1 MQAIVFEEFGGPDVL
16 HVKEITEPHAGPGEI
31 RVAVK
36 AAGVNPMD
44 YKIRHGWME
53 GAFATSLPAVPGL
66 EIAGVVDEVG
76 AGVTDVAV
84 GDGVLGWSTTGAYA
98 QYALAGTA
106 VPKPDSLGWAEAA
119 AIPVAGETAAR
130 VLDELALREGETLL
144 LHGAAGA
151 VGSMAAQLAT
161 ARGAIVI
168 GTASPANHEY
178 VRSLG
183 AIPVTYGD
191 GLVERVRSVA
201 PQGVDAV
208 FDTAGKGALPDSIE
222 LRGGTTDRIVT
233 IADPAAAELGVAF
246 SSGGSGSSTPE
257 RKRAGLAENA
267 RLAAEGA
274 LRLRIAGT
282 FPLAEAAQA
291 QQTSEDGHA
300 NGKLVIT
307 P

>member
-53 GAFATSLPAVPGL
+53 QAFATPLPAVPGL

-84 GDGVLGWSTTGAYA
+84 GDDVLGWSATGAYA
-98 QYALAGTA
+98 QYALAATA
-106 VPKPDSLGWAEAA
+106 VPKPASLGWAEAA

-130 VLDELALREGETLL
+130 VLDELALRDGETLL

-246 SSGGSGSSTPE
+246 SSGGAGSSTPE
-257 RKRAGLAENA
+257 KKRAGLAENA

-291 QQTSEDGHA
+291 QETSENGHA
-300 NGKLVIT
+300 NGKLVLT

>member
-16 HVKEITEPHAGPGEI
+16 HVKEVAEPHAGPGEI

-53 GAFATSLPAVPGL
+53 QAFATPLPAVPGL
-66 EIAGVVDEVG
+66 EIAGVVDEIG

-84 GDGVLGWSTTGAYA
+84 GDDVLGWSATGAYA
-98 QYALAGTA
+98 QYALAETA
-106 VPKPDSLGWAEAA
+106 VPKPASLGWAEAA

-130 VLDELALREGETLL
+130 VLDELALRDGETLL
-144 LHGAAGA
+144 LHGAAGT
-151 VGSMAAQLAT
+151 VGSVAAQLAT
-161 ARGAIVI
+161 APGAIVI

-208 FDTAGKGALPDSIE
+208 FDAAGKGALPDSIE

-246 SSGGSGSSTPE
+246 SSGGTAPE

-274 LRLRIAGT
+274 LRLRIART

>member
-1 MQAIVFEEFGGPDVL
+1 MA
-16 HVKEITEPHAGPGEI
+16 EPHAGPGEI

-44 YKIRHGWME
+44 YKIRHGWM
-53 GAFATSLPAVPGL
+53 GQVFATPLPAVPGQ
-66 EIAGVVDEVG
+66 EIAGVVDEIG

-84 GDGVLGWSTTGAYA
+84 GDDVLGWSTTGAYA
-98 QYALAGTA
+98 QYALAET
-106 VPKPDSLGWAEAA
+106 VVRKPASLGWAEAA
-119 AIPVAGETAAR
+119 ALPVAGETAAR

-151 VGSMAAQLAT
+151 VGSVAAQLAT

-183 AIPVTYGD
+183 AVPVTYGD

-208 FDTAGKGALPDSIE
+208 FDAAGMGALPDSIE

-233 IADPAAAELGVAF
+233 IADQAAAELGVPF
-246 SSGGSGSSTPE
+246 SAGMSGGAVAG
-257 RKRAGLAENA
+257 RKHAGLAENA

-282 FPLAEAAQA
+282 YPLAEAAQA
-291 QQTSEDGHA
+291 QQTSEEGHA
-300 NGKLVIT
+300 RGKLVIM

>member
-16 HVKEITEPHAGPGEI
+16 HVKDIAEPHAGPGEI

-53 GAFATSLPAVPGL
+53 QAFATPLPAVPGL

-84 GDGVLGWSTTGAYA
+84 GDDVLGWSATGAYA
-98 QYALAGTA
+98 QYALAETA
-106 VPKPDSLGWAEAA
+106 VPKPASLGWAEAA

-130 VLDELALREGETLL
+130 VLDELLLRDGETLL

-208 FDTAGKGALPDSIE
+208 FDAAGKGALPDSIE

-233 IADPAAAELGVAF
+233 IADPAAAELGVTF
-246 SSGGSGSSTPE
+246 SSGGTAPE
-257 RKRAGLAENA
+257 QKRAGLAENT

>member
-53 GAFATSLPAVPGL
+53 QAFATPLPAVPGL

-84 GDGVLGWSTTGAYA
+84 GDDVLGWSATGAYA
-98 QYALAGTA
+98 QYALAATA
-106 VPKPDSLGWAEAA
+106 VPKPASLGWAEAA

-130 VLDELALREGETLL
+130 VLDELALRDGETLL

-246 SSGGSGSSTPE
+246 SSGGAGSSTPE
-257 RKRAGLAENA
+257 KKRAGLAENA

-291 QQTSEDGHA
+291 QQTSENGHA
-300 NGKLVIT
+300 NGKLVLT

>member
-16 HVKEITEPHAGPGEI
+16 HVKEIAEPHAGPGEI

-44 YKIRHGWME
+44 YKIRHGWM
-53 GAFATSLPAVPGL
+53 GQVFATPLPAVPGQ
-66 EIAGVVDEVG
+66 EIAGVVDEIG
-76 AGVTDVAV
+76 AGVTDIAV
-84 GDGVLGWSTTGAYA
+84 GDDVLGWSTTGAYA
-98 QYALAGTA
+98 QYALAET
-106 VPKPDSLGWAEAA
+106 VVRKPASLGWAEAA
-119 AIPVAGETAAR
+119 ALPVAGETAAR

-151 VGSMAAQLAT
+151 VGSVAAQLAT

-208 FDTAGKGALPDSIE
+208 FDAAGMGALPDSIE

-233 IADPAAAELGVAF
+233 IADQAAAELGVPF
-246 SSGGSGSSTPE
+246 SAGMSGGAVAG
-257 RKRAGLAENA
+257 RKHAGLAENA

-282 FPLAEAAQA
+282 YPLAEAAQA
-291 QQTSEDGHA
+291 QQTSEEGHA
-300 NGKLVIT
+300 RGKLVIM

>member
-16 HVKEITEPHAGPGEI
+16 HVREIAEPHAGPGEI

-36 AAGVNPMD
+36 AAGVNPVD

-53 GAFATSLPAVPGL
+53 QVFATPLPAVPGQ
-66 EIAGVVDEVG
+66 EIAGVVDEIG
-76 AGVTDVAV
+76 AGVTGVAV
-84 GDGVLGWSTTGAYA
+84 GDDVLGWSATGAYA
-98 QYALAGTA
+98 QYALAETV
-106 VPKPDSLGWAEAA
+106 VPKPASLGWAEAA

-130 VLDELALREGETLL
+130 VLDELALRDGETLL

-151 VGSMAAQLAT
+151 VGSVAAQLAT

-183 AIPVTYGD
+183 AVPVTYGD

-208 FDTAGKGALPDSIE
+208 FDAAGMGALPDSIE
-222 LRGGTTDRIVT
+222 LRGGTADRIVT
-233 IADPAAAELGVAF
+233 IADPAAAELGVPF
-246 SSGGSGSSTPE
+246 SAGMSGDTAPE
-257 RKRAGLAENA
+257 RKLAGLAENA

-291 QQTSEDGHA
+291 QRTSEDGHA
-300 NGKLVIT
+300 RGKLVIT

>member
-16 HVKEITEPHAGPGEI
+16 HVKEIAEPHAGPGEI
-31 RVAVK
+31 RVVVK

-53 GAFATSLPAVPGL
+53 QVFPTRLPAVPGQ
-66 EIAGVVDEVG
+66 EIAGVVDEIG
-76 AGVTDVAV
+76 AGVTGVAV
-84 GDGVLGWSTTGAYA
+84 GDDVLGWSTTGAYA
-98 QYALAGTA
+98 QYALAETV
-106 VPKPDSLGWAEAA
+106 VPKPASLGWAEAA
-119 AIPVAGETAAR
+119 AVPVAGETAAR
-130 VLDELALREGETLL
+130 VLDELALRDGETLL

-151 VGSMAAQLAT
+151 VGSVAAQLAT

-208 FDTAGKGALPDSIE
+208 FDAAGMGALPDSIE

-233 IADPAAAELGVAF
+233 IADPAAAGLGVTF
-246 SSGGSGSSTPE
+246 SSGMSGDALAE

-291 QQTSEDGHA
+291 QQTSEEGHA
-300 NGKLVIT
+300 RGKLVIA

>member
-16 HVKEITEPHAGPGEI
+16 HVKEVAEPHAGPGEI

-53 GAFATSLPAVPGL
+53 QAFATPLPAVPGL
-66 EIAGVVDEVG
+66 EIAGVVDEIG

-84 GDGVLGWSTTGAYA
+84 GDDVLGWSATGAYA
-98 QYALAGTA
+98 QYALAETA
-106 VPKPDSLGWAEAA
+106 VPKPASLGWAEAA

-130 VLDELALREGETLL
+130 VLDELALRDGETLL
-144 LHGAAGA
+144 LHGAAGT
-151 VGSMAAQLAT
+151 VGSVAAQLAT

-208 FDTAGKGALPDSIE
+208 FDAAGKGALPDSIE

-246 SSGGSGSSTPE
+246 SSGGTAPE

-274 LRLRIAGT
+274 LRLRIART

>member
-16 HVKEITEPHAGPGEI
+16 HVKEIAEPHAGPGEI

-44 YKIRHGWME
+44 YKIRHGWM
-53 GAFATSLPAVPGL
+53 GQVFATPLPAVPGQ
-66 EIAGVVDEVG
+66 EIAGVVDEIG

-84 GDGVLGWSTTGAYA
+84 GDDVLGWSTTGAYA
-98 QYALAGTA
+98 QYALAET
-106 VPKPDSLGWAEAA
+106 VVRKPASLGWAEAA
-119 AIPVAGETAAR
+119 AFPVAGETAAR

-151 VGSMAAQLAT
+151 VGSVAAQLAT

-183 AIPVTYGD
+183 AVPVTYGD

-208 FDTAGKGALPDSIE
+208 FDAAGMGALPDSIE

-233 IADPAAAELGVAF
+233 IADQAAAELGVPF
-246 SSGGSGSSTPE
+246 SAGMSGGAVAG
-257 RKRAGLAENA
+257 RKHAGLAENA

-291 QQTSEDGHA
+291 QQTSEEGHA
-300 NGKLVIT
+300 RGKLVIM

>member
-16 HVKEITEPHAGPGEI
+16 HVKEIAEPHAGPGEI

-44 YKIRHGWME
+44 YKIRHGWM
-53 GAFATSLPAVPGL
+53 GQVFATSLPAVPGQ
-66 EIAGVVDEVG
+66 EIAGVVDEIG

-84 GDGVLGWSTTGAYA
+84 GDDVLGWSTTGAYA
-98 QYALAGTA
+98 QYALAET
-106 VPKPDSLGWAEAA
+106 VVRKPASLGWAEAA
-119 AIPVAGETAAR
+119 ALPVAGETAAR

-151 VGSMAAQLAT
+151 VGSVAAQLAT

-191 GLVERVRSVA
+191 GLVERVSSVA

-208 FDTAGKGALPDSIE
+208 FDAAGMGALPDSIE

-233 IADPAAAELGVAF
+233 IADQAAAELGVPF
-246 SSGGSGSSTPE
+246 SAGMSGGAVAG
-257 RKRAGLAENA
+257 RKHAGLAENA

-282 FPLAEAAQA
+282 YPLAEAAQA
-291 QQTSEDGHA
+291 QQTSEEGHA
-300 NGKLVIT
+300 RGKLVIM

>member
-16 HVKEITEPHAGPGEI
+16 HIKEITEPHAGPGEI

-53 GAFATSLPAVPGL
+53 QAFATPLPAVPGL

-84 GDGVLGWSTTGAYA
+84 GDDVLGWSATGAYA
-98 QYALAGTA
+98 QYALAATA
-106 VPKPDSLGWAEAA
+106 VPKPASLGWAEAA

-130 VLDELALREGETLL
+130 VLDELALRDGETLL

-246 SSGGSGSSTPE
+246 SSGGPGSSTPE
-257 RKRAGLAENA
+257 KKRAGLAENA

-291 QQTSEDGHA
+291 QQTSENGHA
-300 NGKLVIT
+300 NGKLVLT

>member
-16 HVKEITEPHAGPGEI
+16 HVKEIAEPHAGPGEI

-44 YKIRHGWME
+44 YKIRHGWM
-53 GAFATSLPAVPGL
+53 GQVFATPLPAVPGQ
-66 EIAGVVDEVG
+66 EIAGVVDEIG

-84 GDGVLGWSTTGAYA
+84 GDDVLGWSTTGAYA
-98 QYALAGTA
+98 QYALAET
-106 VPKPDSLGWAEAA
+106 VVRKPASLGWAEAA
-119 AIPVAGETAAR
+119 ALPVAGETAAR

-151 VGSMAAQLAT
+151 VGSVAAQLAT

-183 AIPVTYGD
+183 AVPVTYGD

-208 FDTAGKGALPDSIE
+208 FDAAGMGALPDSIE

-233 IADPAAAELGVAF
+233 IADQAAAELGVPF
-246 SSGGSGSSTPE
+246 SAGMSGGAVAG
-257 RKRAGLAENA
+257 RKHAGLAENA

-282 FPLAEAAQA
+282 YPLAEAAQA
-291 QQTSEDGHA
+291 QQTSEEGHA
-300 NGKLVIT
+300 RGKLVIM